1 MVTAQRSGQ
10 TRAETI
16 ALPKRRQ
23 RNFKVLAGVLLIPIA
38 MGTLVYYSVPL
49 YQLFCDVTGFGGR
62 TRAAQ
67 AAPTTMIDR
76 EITVRFDANVASGLP
91 WRFTAPK
98 PVTLRLGEE
107 RVVAYK
113 GKNIGN
119 EPYLGTATFNVTPFK
134 TGEYFSKIECF
145 CFTEQLLL
153 PGEEKEFTVSFF
165 VDPKLATD
173 ANATDVSTIT
183 LSYTFFDQGAE
194 ARDRYMREHKVSY
207 TPGSAT
213 GDTGFASRTAIGAN
227 AARSTRTTEGSR
239 SAMPVQARR

>member
-1 MVTAQRSGQ
+1 MTA
-10 TRAETI
+10 
-16 ALPKRRQ
+16 PKRRQ
-23 RNFKVLAGVLLIPIA
+23 RNLWVLAGVLLIPIA

-49 YQLFCDVTGFGGR
+49 YRLFCEVTGFGGT

-67 AAPTTMIDR
+67 GGPTAVIDR

-91 WRFTAPK
+91 WRFIAPE
-98 PVTLRLGEE
+98 PVKLRLGEE

-134 TGEYFSKIECF
+134 AGEYFDKIQCF

-165 VDPKLATD
+165 VDPKLAED
-173 ANATDVSTIT
+173 PNATDVSTIT

-194 ARDRYMREHKVSY
+194 ARDRHMREHKVSF
-207 TPGSAT
+207 TPSAARVVT
-213 GDTGFASRTAIGAN
+213 ASSSRAAIGAN
-227 AARSTRTTEGSR
+227 AVISTRTTEGSR
-239 SAMPVQARR
+239 SATPVQARQ

>member
-1 MVTAQRSGQ
+1 MATASTQDQ
-10 TRAETI
+10 ATAELV
-16 ALPKRRQ
+16 APPRRRR
-23 RNFKVLAGVLLIPIA
+23 RNATVVAGLLLIVAA

-49 YQLFCDVTGFGGR
+49 YRLFCEVTGFGGT

-67 AAPTTMIDR
+67 AAPTEVIDR

-113 GKNIGN
+113 GRNIGK
-119 EPYLGTATFNVTPFK
+119 EPYLGTAMFNVTPFK
-134 TGEYFSKIECF
+134 AGEYFNKIQCF

-165 VDPKLATD
+165 VDPTLAEDT
-173 ANATDVSTIT
+173 NAKDVSTIT

-194 ARDRYMREHKVSY
+194 ARDRYMQEHKTSRRPDG
-207 TPGSAT
+207 PGTAATSAPRVAE
-213 GDTGFASRTAIGAN
+213 D
-227 AARSTRTTEGSR
+227 AR
-239 SAMPVQARR
+239 

>member
-1 MVTAQRSGQ
+1 MVTAQGSGQ

-16 ALPKRRQ
+16 APPKRRQ
-23 RNFKVLAGVLLIPIA
+23 RNLKVLASVLLIPMA

-67 AAPTTMIDR
+67 AAPTTVIDR

-113 GKNIGN
+113 GKNIGK
-119 EPYLGTATFNVTPFK
+119 EPHLGTATFNVTPFK
-134 TGEYFSKIECF
+134 AGGYFNKVQCF

-165 VDPKLATD
+165 VDPKLAEDSNGTD
-173 ANATDVSTIT
+173 LSTIT
-183 LSYTFFDQGAE
+183 LSYTFFDQGVE

-207 TPGSAT
+207 TLGSAGGGT
-213 GDTGFASRTAIGAN
+213 GSESGTAIGAN
-227 AARSTRTTEGSR
+227 AAILTRTTEGSR
-239 SAMPVQARR
+239 SATPVQAGQ

>member
-1 MVTAQRSGQ
+1 MATAPTQDQ
-10 TRAETI
+10 ATAELIT
-16 ALPKRRQ
+16 PPRRRR
-23 RNFKVLAGVLLIPIA
+23 RNTTVVAGLLVIVAA

-49 YQLFCDVTGFGGR
+49 YRLFCEVTGFGG
-62 TRAAQ
+62 TTQAAQ
-67 AAPTTMIDR
+67 AAPTAVIDR

-91 WRFTAPK
+91 WRFIAPK

-134 TGEYFSKIECF
+134 AGEYFNKIQCF

-165 VDPKLATD
+165 VDPKLAED
-173 ANATDVSTIT
+173 RNAADVLTIT
-183 LSYTFFDQGAE
+183 LSYTFFDQGVE
-194 ARDRYMREHKVSY
+194 ARDRYMREHKISY
-207 TPGSAT
+207 RPDGPGTAVIS
-213 GDTGFASRTAIGAN
+213 ASRVAED
-227 AARSTRTTEGSR
+227 AR
-239 SAMPVQARR
+239 

>member
-1 MVTAQRSGQ
+1 MVTAQRPRRG
-10 TRAETI
+10 ETDPTV
-16 ALPKRRQ
+16 LLRRRR
-23 RNFKVLAGVLLIPIA
+23 RNSRVLAGVLLIPIA

-49 YQLFCDVTGFGGR
+49 YRLFCEVTGFGGT

-67 AAPTTMIDR
+67 AAPTTIIDQ

-91 WRFTAPK
+91 WRFIAPE
-98 PVTLRLGEE
+98 PVKLRLGEE

-113 GKNIGN
+113 GKNVGK

-134 TGEYFSKIECF
+134 TGDYFNKIQCF

-165 VDPKLATD
+165 VDPKLID
-173 ANATDVSTIT
+173 DPNAKDVSTIT
-183 LSYTFFDQGAE
+183 LSYTFFDQGME

-207 TPGSAT
+207 APGQAS
-213 GDTGFASRTAIGAN
+213 GDTVSAFR
-227 AARSTRTTEGSR
+227 AAADGDAATWTRSEGSR
-239 SAMPVQARR
+239 HAAPAQARQ